1 LLKVKTAASGT
12 PAEEMARSE
21 RDGQIGQGGKL
32 TGFGC
37 PGYFLFAVAEEEE
50 LESCRDIVSDVA
62 VVCFVDCECG
72 DGCAHEVVVV
82 GGHLEVDMKCSEI

>member
-1 LLKVKTAASGT
+1 MK
-12 PAEEMARSE
+12 R
-21 RDGQIGQGGKL
+21 QGGEEERL

-50 LESCRDIVSDVA
+50 FKSWGDIVSDVA
-62 VVCFVDCECG
+62 VVCFVDCEGG

-82 GGHLEVDMKCSEI
+82 GGHLEVDVKCNEL